1 MVEEKVL
8 KQITAGVFILGIF
21 ILAFLILRPIIIAIA
36 FGLLFGYIFRPV
48 YIKIKHLFKES
59 NISAFILMAGIA
71 VLLILPS
78 IYIIPT
84 LIKQLAHT
92 YVLFQNFNFNAF
104 FQRFVEPKMA
114 INLARSLNNVIGKL
128 FSAILNQFTIFVSQK
143 LASLLLQVAVFL
155 FTFFFVIRDM
165 DYLRKYLLALSP
177 FSKST
182 EKKFLKEF
190 KGITN
195 AIIIGQVL
203 IGILQ
208 GLAVGAGLFFLGI
221 PNALTLTFIAAIVAI
236 IPVIGAW
243 LVWLPVSIFLI
254 LTGKTLAGI
263 FMLLYG
269 VFFISMID
277 NVLRPYFLSKGS
289 NLSIALSIIGTIG
302 GLFYFGIAGLILGPL
317 ILAYVLIILEFYRQG
332 KLNELFKN

>member
-1 MVEEKVL
+1 MVEDKIL
-8 KQITAGVFILGIF
+8 KQVTAGIFILGIF
-21 ILAFLILRPIIIAIA
+21 ILAFLILKPIIIAIV

-48 YIKIKHLFKES
+48 YIKVKYLFKGS
-59 NISAFILMAGIA
+59 SISAFVLMAGIA
-71 VLLILPS
+71 ALLILPS
-78 IYIIPT
+78 VYIVPT
-84 LIKQLAHT
+84 LIKQLANT
-92 YVLFQNFNFNAF
+92 YALFQNFNFNAF
-104 FQRFVEPKMA
+104 FQKFVDPKIA
-114 INLARSLNNVIGKL
+114 ITLARSFNNVIGKL
-128 FSAILNQFTIFVSQK
+128 FSAILNQFMIFVSQK
-143 LASLLLQVAVFL
+143 LATLLLQIAVFL

-165 DYLRKYLLALSP
+165 ESLRKYLLALSP

-190 KGITN
+190 KGVTN

-203 IGILQ
+203 IGVLQ

-221 PNALTLTFIAAIVAI
+221 PNALTLTFIAGIVAI

-243 LVWLPVSIFLI
+243 LVWLPVGIFLI
-254 LTGKTLAGI
+254 LTGQTLPGI

-317 ILAYVLIILEFYRQG
+317 VLAYVLIVLEFYRQG